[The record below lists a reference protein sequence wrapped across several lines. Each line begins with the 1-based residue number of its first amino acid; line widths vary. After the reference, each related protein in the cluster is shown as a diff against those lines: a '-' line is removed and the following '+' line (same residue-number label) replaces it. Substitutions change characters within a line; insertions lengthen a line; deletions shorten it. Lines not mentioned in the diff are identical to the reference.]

1 MNTIVDNEK
10 FIALRKLDNWLA
22 KQPWNNTLEMDV
34 VMRARELITTIQDK
48 GYYTDL
54 EKDVLN
60 EIREE
65 YKKHNNGKRVL

>member
-65 YKKHNNGKRVL
+65 YKKHNNGK